1 MGVTSVTSIIVKK
14 GGFLTTVQDI
24 GRIGYQK
31 FGMPVAGVMDNFSY
45 RVANFLVGNNEDE
58 AVLEATL
65 MGPELEFGGEMSFA
79 LTGADMKAKLNGKE
93 ISMWESYKVVK
104 GDVLSL
110 GVIARGLR
118 TYIAFSGSIDVPLL
132 NNSKSTYFKTGIG
145 GFKGRKLLNND
156 ELKIKVS
163 DQIVYGKYM
172 DPKYIP
178 EFKRKGNV
186 RVVLGP
192 QDDYFTEEGI
202 KTFLNDQGYKITKE
216 ADRMGYR
223 LDGKTIE
230 HIDKAD
236 IISDGALFGSVQ
248 VPANGLPI
256 ILMADRQ
263 TAGGYTKI
271 ATVVST
277 DLPMLAQMGEGSQIV
292 FENITLEEAH
302 KLYKEYEE
310 KLSEIKEQIEK
321 SQRVIEVAQAPVE
334 KTQYVNV
341 GPLRKMN
348 LTINGVKYE
357 VEVQEVK

>member
-1 MGVTSVTSIIVKK
+1 MSNIKVKK
-14 GGFLTTVQDI
+14 GGFLTTVQDL

-31 FGMPVAGVMDNFSY
+31 FGMPVAGAMDNFSY
-45 RVANFLVGNNEDE
+45 RVANFLVGNKESE

-65 MGPELEFGGEMSFA
+65 LGPELEFDCDMSFA
-79 LTGADMKAKLNGKE
+79 VTGANMKTVLNGKE
-93 ISMWESYKVVK
+93 ISMWESYKVTK
-104 GDVLSL
+104 GDILSL
-110 GVIARGLR
+110 GVVTSGLR
-118 TYIAFSGSIDVPLL
+118 AYIAFSGSIEVPLL
-132 NNSKSTYFKTGIG
+132 NNSKSTYLKTGIG
-145 GFKGRKLLNND
+145 GFKGRKLMNDD
-156 ELKIKVS
+156 ELEIKVS
-163 DQIVYGKYM
+163 EEIVYGKYM
-172 DPKYIP
+172 EPKYIP

-202 KTFLNDQGYKITKE
+202 NTFLSTDGYKITKE

-223 LDGKTIE
+223 LGGNTIK

-271 ATVVST
+271 ATVIST
-277 DLPMLAQMGEGSQIV
+277 DLPMLAQMGEGSELV
-292 FENITLEEAH
+292 FEKITLEEAH

-310 KLSEIKEQIEK
+310 KLSEIKAQITN
-321 SQRVIEVAQAPVE
+321 SQRVIEVPVE
-334 KTQYVNV
+334 KAEYVNI
-341 GPLRKMN
+341 GPVRKMN
-348 LTINGVKYE
+348 IVINGVNY
-357 VEVQEVK
+357 VVDAQEIQ

>member
-1 MGVTSVTSIIVKK
+1 MSNIKVKK
-14 GGFLTTVQDI
+14 GGFLTTVQDL

-31 FGMPVAGVMDNFSY
+31 FGMPVAGAMDNFSY
-45 RVANFLVGNNEDE
+45 RVANFLVGNKESE

-65 MGPELEFGGEMSFA
+65 LGPELEFDCDMSFA
-79 LTGADMKAKLNGKE
+79 VTGANMKTVLNGKE
-93 ISMWESYKVVK
+93 ISMWESYKVTK
-104 GDVLSL
+104 GDILSL
-110 GVIARGLR
+110 GVVTSGLR
-118 TYIAFSGSIDVPLL
+118 AYIAFSGSIEVPLL
-132 NNSKSTYFKTGIG
+132 NNSKSTYLKTGIG
-145 GFKGRKLLNND
+145 GFKGRKLMNDD
-156 ELKIKVS
+156 ELEIKVS
-163 DQIVYGKYM
+163 EEIVYGKYM
-172 DPKYIP
+172 EPKYIP

-202 KTFLNDQGYKITKE
+202 NTFLSTDGYKITKE

-223 LDGKTIE
+223 LGGNTIK

-271 ATVVST
+271 ATVIST
-277 DLPMLAQMGEGSQIV
+277 DLPMLAQMGEGSELV
-292 FENITLEEAH
+292 FEKITLEEAH

-310 KLSEIKEQIEK
+310 KLSEIKAQITN
-321 SQRVIEVAQAPVE
+321 SQRVIEVPVE
-334 KTQYVNV
+334 KAEYVNI
-341 GPLRKMN
+341 GPVRKMN
-348 LTINGVKYE
+348 IVINGVNY
-357 VEVQEVK
+357 VVDVQEIQ

>member
-1 MGVTSVTSIIVKK
+1 VSSVKVKK
-14 GGFLTTVQDI
+14 GGFLTTVQDL

-45 RVANFLVGNNEDE
+45 RVANFLVGNNEGE

-65 MGPELEFGGEMSFA
+65 LGPELEFGCDMSFA
-79 LTGADMKAKLNGKE
+79 VTGANMKPMLNGKE
-93 ISMWESYKVVK
+93 ISMWESYKVTK
-104 GDVLSL
+104 GDILSL
-110 GVIARGLR
+110 GVVTSGLR
-118 TYIAFSGSIDVPLL
+118 AYIAFSGSIEVPLL
-132 NNSKSTYFKTGIG
+132 NNSKSTYLKTGIG
-145 GFKGRKLLNND
+145 GFKGRKLMND
-156 ELKIKVS
+156 DILEIKVS
-163 DQIVYGKYM
+163 DKIVYGKYM

-202 KTFLNDQGYKITKE
+202 NTFLSPEGYKITKE

-223 LDGKTIE
+223 LDGKTIK

-271 ATVVST
+271 ATVIST
-277 DLPMLAQMGEGSQIV
+277 DLPMLAQMGEGCQLV
-292 FENITLEEAH
+292 FEKITLEEAH

-310 KLSEIKEQIEK
+310 KLSEIEKQIAN
-321 SQRVIEVAQAPVE
+321 SQRVIEAPVE
-334 KTQYVNV
+334 KAAYVNI
-341 GPLRKMN
+341 GPVRRMN
-348 LTINGVKYE
+348 IVINGVNY
-357 VEVQEVK
+357 VVDVQEIQ

>member
-1 MGVTSVTSIIVKK
+1 MSNIKVKK
-14 GGFLTTVQDI
+14 GGFLTTVQDL

-31 FGMPVAGVMDNFSY
+31 FGMPVAGAMDNFSY
-45 RVANFLVGNNEDE
+45 RVANFLVGNKESE

-65 MGPELEFGGEMSFA
+65 LGPELEFDCDMSFA
-79 LTGADMKAKLNGKE
+79 VTGANMKTVLNGKE
-93 ISMWESYKVVK
+93 ISMWESYKVTK
-104 GDVLSL
+104 GDILSL
-110 GVIARGLR
+110 GVVTSGLR
-118 TYIAFSGSIDVPLL
+118 AYIAFSGSIEVPLL
-132 NNSKSTYFKTGIG
+132 NNSKSTYLKTGIG
-145 GFKGRKLLNND
+145 GFKGRKLMNDD
-156 ELKIKVS
+156 ELEIKVS
-163 DQIVYGKYM
+163 DKIVYGKFM
-172 DPKYIP
+172 EPKYIP

-202 KTFLNDQGYKITKE
+202 NTFLSTDGYKITKE

-223 LDGKTIE
+223 LGGNTIK

-271 ATVVST
+271 ATVIST
-277 DLPMLAQMGEGSQIV
+277 DLPMLAQMGEGSELV
-292 FENITLEEAH
+292 FEKITLEEAH

-310 KLSEIKEQIEK
+310 KLSEIKAQITN
-321 SQRVIEVAQAPVE
+321 SQRVIEVPVE
-334 KTQYVNV
+334 KAEYVNI
-341 GPLRKMN
+341 GPVRKMN
-348 LTINGVKYE
+348 IVINGVNY
-357 VEVQEVK
+357 VVDVQEIQ